1 MKKSTRDRDF
11 IKKLYY
17 EGGNDALKKFINENL
32 KYPKKA
38 FEKKVEGTVVLKY
51 DINHKGNVTDC
62 KIISP
67 LSAETNAEAI
77 RVVKLLK
84 FVVPKTYKA
93 KLTYHKTIKIHFR
106 MPKVQPKKVVPQ
118 QPQQAQQISYQITP
132 AQKTVEPKK
141 EQPKKPSGGGY
152 SYTIRIN

>member
-11 IKKLYY
+11 IKQLYY
-17 EGGNDALKKFINENL
+17 KGGNEALKKFINENL

-38 FEKKVEGTVVLKY
+38 FEQKVEGTVIVKY
-51 DINHKGNVTDC
+51 DINHKGVVTDC

-67 LSAETNAEAI
+67 LSSETNAEAI

-93 KLTYHKTIKIHFR
+93 RLTYHKTIKIHFR
-106 MPKVQPKKVVPQ
+106 MPKEQPKKVIPK

-132 AQKTVEPKK
+132 AKKSVEPKK
-141 EQPKKPSGGGY
+141 EEPKKSSGGGY
-152 SYTIRIN
+152 NYTIRIG

>member
-1 MKKSTRDRDF
+1 MKKSTKDRDF
-11 IKKLYY
+11 IKQLYY
-17 EGGNDALKKFINENL
+17 KGGKEALKKFINENL

-38 FEKKVEGTVVLKY
+38 FENKVEGTVVVRY
-51 DINHKGNVTDC
+51 DINHKGIVTDC

-67 LSAETNAEAI
+67 LTSETNAEAI

-93 KLTYHKTIKIHFR
+93 RLTYHKTIKIHFR
-106 MPKVQPKKVVPQ
+106 MPKEQPKKVVPTQ
-118 QPQQAQQISYQITP
+118 QQISYQITP
-132 AQKTVEPKK
+132 AKKSVEQKK
-141 EQPKKPSGGGY
+141 EQPKPSKGGY